1 MTMSAELSDKPTT
14 NDAIDDAAIAHLFLD
29 ARTYND
35 FTDRPIDPE
44 VLRRLYDVV
53 KMGPTSANSSPAR
66 FVFVQSDEAKARL
79 RPHVAEGNLDKTM
92 HAPVTVILAWDTKFY
107 DKIPQLM
114 PHNPGAREWFTGPG
128 SAESN
133 GPRNAVLQG
142 AYLILAARALGLD
155 AGPMTGFD
163 AAGVDAEFF
172 AGDAKTHSWKS
183 DILINLGHGTT
194 KNLFPRLP
202 RLPFDEAAQIL

>member
-1 MTMSAELSDKPTT
+1 MSAELTEKPTT
-14 NDAIDDAAIAHLFLD
+14 DTPIDEAAIAHLFLE

-35 FTDRPIDPE
+35 FAETPVDDAT
-44 VLRRLYDVV
+44 LRRLYDIV

-66 FVFVQSDEAKARL
+66 FVFLTSPEAKARL
-79 RPHVAEGNLDKTM
+79 RPFLSEGNLDKTM
-92 HAPVTVILAWDTKFY
+92 GAPVTAILAWDTKFY

-128 SAESN
+128 AAETN
-133 GPRNAVLQG
+133 GPRNAVLQC

-155 AGPMTGFD
+155 CGPMTGFD
-163 AAGVDAEFF
+163 PAGVDGEFF
-172 AGDAKTHSWKS
+172 AGDPERESWKS
-183 DILINLGHGTT
+183 DILVNIGHGTT

>member
-1 MTMSAELSDKPTT
+1 MSAELTQKPTSET
-14 NDAIDDAAIAHLFLD
+14 PIDEAAIAHLFLE

-35 FTDRPIDPE
+35 FSDRPVGED
-44 VLRRLYDVV
+44 VLRRLYDIT

-66 FVFVQSDEAKARL
+66 FVFLTSDAAKERL
-79 RPHVAEGNLDKTM
+79 RPFLSEGNLDKTM
-92 HAPVTVILAWDTKFY
+92 RAPVTVILAWDTKFY

-128 SAESN
+128 AAETN
-133 GPRNAVLQG
+133 GPRNAVLQC

-155 AGPMTGFD
+155 TGPMTGFD
-163 AAGVDAEFF
+163 PAGVDAEFF
-172 AGDAKTHSWKS
+172 AGDPARESWKS
-183 DILINLGHGTT
+183 DILVNIGYGTT

>member
-1 MTMSAELSDKPTT
+1 MSAELTAKPTANT
-14 NDAIDDAAIAHLFLD
+14 PVDEAAIAQMFLE

-35 FTDRPIDPE
+35 FADTPIPE
-44 VLRRLYDVV
+44 TVLRNLYDVV

-66 FVFVQSDEAKARL
+66 FVFVQSQEAKERL
-79 RPHVAEGNLDKTM
+79 KPHLSEGNLDKTM
-92 HAPVTVILAWDTKFY
+92 RAPVTVILAWDTQFY

-128 SAESN
+128 AAEAN

-142 AYLILAARALGLD
+142 GYLMLAARALGLD
-155 AGPMTGFD
+155 TGPMTGFD
-163 AAGVDAEFF
+163 AAGVDTEFF
-172 AGDAKTHSWKS
+172 AGDDEKKNWKS
-183 DILINLGHGTT
+183 DFLINLGYGTT

-202 RLPFDEAAQIL
+202 RLAFDEAAEIL

>member
-1 MTMSAELSDKPTT
+1 MSAELAKKPTS
-14 NDAIDDAAIAHLFLD
+14 NSAIDDAAIAHLFLD

-35 FTDRPIDPE
+35 FEDRPVDPDT
-44 VLRRLYDVV
+44 LRRLYDIV

-66 FVFVQSDEAKARL
+66 FAFVQSAEAKARL
-79 RPHVAEGNLDKTM
+79 RPHLADGNLDKTM
-92 HAPVTVILAWDTKFY
+92 HAPVTAILAWDTKFY

-128 SAESN
+128 AAESN

-163 AAGVDAEFF
+163 AAGVDAAFF
-172 AGDAKTHSWKS
+172 AGDAETQSWKS

>member
-1 MTMSAELSDKPTT
+1 MSAELTEKPTG
-14 NDAIDDAAIAHLFLD
+14 NARIDDAAIAHLFLD

-35 FTDRPIDPE
+35 FEDKPVPE
-44 VLRRLYDVV
+44 AVLRELYDIV

-66 FVFVQSDEAKARL
+66 FAFLTSPEAKERL
-79 RPHVAEGNLDKTM
+79 RPHLSEGNLDKTM
-92 HAPVTVILAWDTKFY
+92 RAPVTVILAWDQKFY

-128 SAESN
+128 AAESN
-133 GPRNAVLQG
+133 GPRNAVLQC

-163 AAGVDAEFF
+163 AAGVDGEFF
-172 AGDAKTHSWKS
+172 SNSDTRMSWKS
-183 DILINLGHGTT
+183 DILVNLGYGTT
-194 KNLFPRLP
+194 RNLFPRLP
-202 RLPFDEAAQIL
+202 RLPFEDAATLL

>member
-1 MTMSAELSDKPTT
+1 MSAELTEKPTSNT
-14 NDAIDDAAIAHLFLD
+14 EIDAAAIAHLFED

-35 FTDRPIDPE
+35 FSSESVSEAT
-44 VLRRLYDVV
+44 LRRLYDIV

-66 FVFVQSDEAKARL
+66 FVFLTSAESKDRL
-79 RPHVAEGNLDKTM
+79 RPYLSEGNLDKTM
-92 HAPVTVILAWDTKFY
+92 GAPVTVILAWDSKFY

-128 SAESN
+128 AAETN
-133 GPRNAVLQG
+133 GPRNAVLQC

-163 AAGVDAEFF
+163 PAGVDKEFF
-172 AGDAKTHSWKS
+172 SGSPETENWRS
-183 DILINLGHGTT
+183 DILVNLGHGTT

-202 RLPFDEAAQIL
+202 RLPFAEAAQIL

>member
-1 MTMSAELSDKPTT
+1 MSAELTQKPTSET
-14 NDAIDDAAIAHLFLD
+14 PIDEAAIAHLFLE

-35 FTDRPIDPE
+35 FSDRPVGED
-44 VLRRLYDVV
+44 VLHRLYEIT

-66 FVFVQSDEAKARL
+66 FVFLTSDAAKERL
-79 RPHVAEGNLDKTM
+79 RPYLSEGNLDKTM
-92 HAPVTVILAWDTKFY
+92 HAPVTVILAWDAKFY

-128 SAESN
+128 AAETN
-133 GPRNAVLQG
+133 GPRNAVLQC

-155 AGPMTGFD
+155 TGPMTGFD
-163 AAGVDAEFF
+163 PAGVDAEFF
-172 AGDAKTHSWKS
+172 AGDAERESWKS
-183 DILINLGHGTT
+183 DILVNIGYGTT
-194 KNLFPRLP
+194 RNLFPRLP

>member
-1 MTMSAELSDKPTT
+1 MSAELTQKPTSET
-14 NDAIDDAAIAHLFLD
+14 PIDEAAIAHLFLE

-35 FTDRPIDPE
+35 FSDRPVGED
-44 VLRRLYDVV
+44 VLRRLYDIT

-66 FVFVQSDEAKARL
+66 FVFLTSDAAKERL
-79 RPHVAEGNLDKTM
+79 RPHLSEGNLDKTM
-92 HAPVTVILAWDTKFY
+92 RAPVTVILAWDTKFY

-128 SAESN
+128 AAETN
-133 GPRNAVLQG
+133 GPRNAVLQC

-155 AGPMTGFD
+155 TGPMTGFD
-163 AAGVDAEFF
+163 PAGVDAEFF
-172 AGDAKTHSWKS
+172 AGDAGRESWKS
-183 DILINLGHGTT
+183 DILVNIGYGTT